1 MKVRLGDLKPNPFR
15 NYDDYP
21 LNKTTVDLLV
31 QSITKTCFW
40 DNILVRRNKT
50 ELNPKG
56 EFQLA
61 YGHHRMTAAT
71 QVLGVDHI
79 VDIPVK
85 DLSDDDMLRI
95 QGEENLEIYVSKG
108 PTNIRARNAQ
118 IKQVWLR
125 LKKLYNLNYITSE
138 TTKTSQGSGGGP
150 KQLHFEGLPVPIS
163 GGDGFHHSCI
173 AKQMQE
179 WMGETWNEKSIN
191 QALTQLRRSGEIKWV
206 RPKKDKTG
214 NVVKDKDDKILV
226 EFFSEPVTLSKTA
239 VERMPDQQSSDL
251 FQQVMYEQGEEG
263 ETPVPKDVQD
273 RVAEKIMDQVTSGI
287 ESKAIT
293 KEDIEAEV
301 VKEIKGEE
309 AGRELEFISLKK
321 KIRDLE
327 TATES
332 LSKKY
337 KKFNSWKKAR
347 KSDTELYNLF
357 LSTFEEFKFK
367 MAITGLA
374 LEITRFCGKE
384 QSTHTVEIKKLT
396 Q

>member
-21 LNKTTVDLLV
+21 LNQTTVDLLV

-40 DNILVRRNKT
+40 DNILVRQNKT

-125 LKKLYNLNYITSE
+125 LKNVYNLNYIQKHSE
-138 TTKTSQGSGGGP
+138 GSDPRGGQ
-150 KQLHFEGLPVPIS
+150 KQLHFEGLPVPKS

-191 QALTQLRRSGEIKWV
+191 QALTQLRRSGEVKWV
-206 RPKKDKTG
+206 RAKTDKKG
-214 NVVKDKDDKILV
+214 NVVKDNSGKVLI
-226 EFFSEPVTLSKTA
+226 ESFSEPVTLSKTA

-251 FQQVMYEQGEEG
+251 FQRVMYEQGNEG
-263 ETPVPKDVQD
+263 ATPVPKEAQD
-273 RVAEKIMDQVTSGI
+273 RVSEKIIDRINSGM

-301 VKEIKGEE
+301 VKEVSGEE
-309 AGRELEFISLKK
+309 AGRTLEFISLKK
-321 KIRDLE
+321 KVRELE

-337 KKFNSWKKAR
+337 KKFSSWRKAH
-347 KSDTELYNLF
+347 KEDKELQALF
-357 LSTFEEFKFK
+357 TSTFDEFKFQ

-374 LEITRFCGKE
+374 LEIAKFCGKE
-384 QSTHTVEIKKLT
+384 RSTHAVEIKKLT